1 MRKHL
6 LHPQRIYQFVLVIFG
21 LMISISFLR
30 AEVTYALPLTGAEL
44 QIGNM
49 LEWSTALEM
58 DSERFVIQ
66 RSMDGISYE
75 DIGRVDAAGLSKDET
90 AYHFMDI
97 GINNPKTYYRLKQID
112 EDGTASFSQTTIIHK
127 VFSNKFMV
135 MSMSSP
141 EATKRFEIAIDFSEE
156 GSIEYEL
163 CTLSGEKIVEVDTTV
178 GVGLNSLFFDLEN
191 ENEGIYKINIRMGGE
206 EETLVI
212 RKVLDE
218 VRQKPNVASK
228 TGEIGG

>member
-1 MRKHL
+1 MRKHFL
-6 LHPQRIYQFVLVIFG
+6 YPRNFYQIVLIIFG

-30 AEVTYALPLTGAEL
+30 AEVTYALPLIGAEL

-75 DIGRVDAAGLSKDET
+75 DIGRVDAAGLSKEET

-112 EDGTASFSQTTIIHK
+112 EDGTASFSQTTIVHK

-141 EATKRFEIAIDFSEE
+141 EAAKRFEIAIDFSEE

-163 CTLSGEKIVEVDTTV
+163 CTLGGEKIVEIDTTV
-178 GVGLNSLFFDLEN
+178 GIGLNSLFFDLEN

-218 VRQKPNVASK
+218 VQKKPNVASK
-228 TGEIGG
+228 TGEIDG